1 MKSRT
6 LYIKI
11 DQNIEVYNTRVYME
25 DIAKLYSSDKKLV
38 HDLNHQLVKVIKTNQ
53 NEKYCFSIMK
63 VIEMVGKLYPD
74 VEVVNLGETEFI
86 LSYNIPKKPNKLWE
100 ISKTI
105 FVALVVFFGGALS
118 IMAFNADAS
127 IQDIFD
133 KIYEL
138 VVGQAKDSWSIIEVG
153 YSIGITLGIILFF
166 NHFSKF
172 KITTDP
178 TPIQIEMRKYENDVN
193 SALIQNAS
201 REGKII
207 DSN

>member
-1 MKSRT
+1 MKARI

-25 DIAKLYSSDKKLV
+25 DIAKLYSPDAKLV
-38 HDLNHQLVKVIKTNQ
+38 HDLNHQLVKVIKTNKDV
-53 NEKYCFSIMK
+53 KYCFSIMK
-63 VIEMVGKLYPD
+63 VIEMIGKLYPD
-74 VEVVNLGETEFI
+74 VEVVNMGETEFI
-86 LSYNIPKKPNKLWE
+86 LSYNIPKKPSKIWE
-100 ISKTI
+100 VLKTI
-105 FVALVVFFGGALS
+105 FVGLVVFFGGALS
-118 IMAFNADAS
+118 IMTFNADAS

-133 KIYEL
+133 KMYEL
-138 VVGQAKDSWSIIEVG
+138 VTGTAKSGWSVVEVG
-153 YSIGITLGIILFF
+153 YSIGIAAGIIIFF